1 MKAFPQKYPLD
12 PNKPFVPENNPID
25 TGMDLRDYFAAQA
38 LQGYL
43 ACKGWHPNF
52 DMAFNQD
59 YAEKGKTAKVLSKVC
74 YQMADAMMEARK

>member
-1 MKAFPQKYPLD
+1 MKAFPLNSKE
-12 PNKPFVPENNPID
+12 PENH
-25 TGMDLRDYFAAQA
+25 GMDLRDYFAAKA

-59 YAEKGKTAKVLSKVC
+59 YAEKGKTAIILSKIC
-74 YQMADAMMEARK
+74 YQMADAMLNERNKNDS